1 MKEPRKNL
9 RSVRTIALLATVH
22 GGAILSLTACSQD
35 RLPRVE
41 PASAAVMPVADA
53 YVIAPGDLVRIV
65 VYNEPNMSGDYLV
78 LPEGSIQLPL
88 VGVVSAKGQT
98 ASQLSA
104 EILARLR
111 KGILTEPRISVN
123 LAQMRSVFISGAVTK
138 PGAYP
143 FVPDMTVDMAVAV
156 AGGYTDR
163 GARTRVVLRHS
174 GQQERQFALDP
185 NAPIRLAPGDII
197 KVPERSF

>member
-1 MKEPRKNL
+1 MKDPRKKL
-9 RSVRTIALLATVH
+9 RLALTAALH
-22 GGAILSLTACSQD
+22 GVAVLSLAGCAQD
-35 RLPRVE
+35 RLPPLE
-41 PASAAVMPVADA
+41 PASAAPAPTTAA

-65 VYNEPNMSGDYLV
+65 VYNEPSMSGDYLV
-78 LPEGSIQLPL
+78 LPEGTIQLPL
-88 VGVVSAKGQT
+88 IGVVPAQGQT

-104 EILARLR
+104 DILARLK

-123 LAQMRSVFISGAVTK
+123 LAQMRSVFVSGAVNK

-163 GARTRVVLRHS
+163 GAHTRIVVRHS
-174 GQQERQFALDP
+174 GEPERQFELGP
-185 NAPIRLAPGDII
+185 RTPIRLAPGDII
-197 KVPERSF
+197 KVPERAF